1 MEMKAYRLPPLP
13 DLRMLRHRQR
23 PDAWEE
29 SSTAVW
35 GFTAYLAQLL
45 GAERV
50 SVTLRYDYDPS
61 RKGPE
66 RLRLYLLITPGH
78 DREGVPMLDL
88 SKHEADIKAALT
100 LLRQWWGGEA
110 APEPVDGATMLPDES
125 TFAALCQLRL
135 RDRIECVDAAEGKGL
150 EPAYWV
156 ARWGDGLTRAWQA
169 QRWDAFFDSLYE
181 PVLVDIALVRM
192 DWEQPDGQGNSLAI
206 DLHNEI
212 RVLAGKSSPR
222 GGLGSASRRLQTR
235 EEAQRERRSLG
246 AERLRKAFDTLLDDL
261 HQGQV
266 YRFNLRVMARR
277 MDECH
282 RTASR
287 IALQLAP
294 DGVLEVVKH
303 SQHVRKALR
312 GGFHLFFNKKEQHYS
327 PTFSSGQ
334 QMRLPCLVRGVQ
346 EADVMRWKRLSQLR
360 NIIPA
365 AAALELMRLPV
376 PQNGHLK
383 TLWLETESPDAGWQ
397 EPVISLGCEPDRPVS
412 AHIPL
417 SQLNKHLFV
426 AGVTGSGKTTTL
438 VEILCQLT
446 EQNIPFLIIEPSKRE
461 YRGLIAHP
469 DLHQRL
475 RVYTCGDDELSP
487 LKLNPFEFDRERVR
501 LDEHL
506 GMLEACFKG
515 ALPLFS
521 PLTEILLQTLQQAYL
536 DQGWGK
542 RDKTKR
548 APFPAMRDL
557 LSALDRV
564 LDDFQYSDRIALDL
578 RTAARVRL
586 ASLTQRTVGRV
597 FDSAVAL
604 PPVEEL
610 LAHPTLIELDKLSQE
625 HANLVTLF
633 LLQAINRYLRIN
645 PDAGGGLRHVLVIEE
660 AHNIVGTHGTVAGGE
675 NSVDPRAEAAA
686 FMVKMLAEVRALGM
700 GIIIADQT
708 PAAVAPE
715 VLKNTGVKVVH
726 RTVSGDDRDCLAE
739 AMLLEPAQSDELA
752 RLMRGECFLYHE
764 HLYGPQRARV
774 VLKASRKD
782 DFDLQTVA
790 DTSLDAWLSEQDW
803 HKQQCKE
810 RLRQWLAAGFE
821 GQWQSRM
828 NAYRKIRQQAAQAQP
843 GLRQRHRR
851 EAEAQSRALRDWLQE
866 QLCPWGGRSLRQAI
880 EAHRRAC
887 LSALEELEAVWPL
900 PAAPAVDSGAEP
912 SAFLRDL
919 KPAVRQRWLER
930 VEILQEA
937 ITQLQD
943 ELPVVRCLLER
954 EEASGALADYT
965 DAVRTVGE
973 RLYGERWRQLIRELE
988 ADLHGH
994 PKAEAYFRLRFDRQR
1009 ERYDALATA
1018 IEAVTNECEK

>member
-1 MEMKAYRLPPLP
+1 MKVYRLPPLP

-78 DREGVPMLDL
+78 DREGVSLLDL
-88 SKHEADIKAALT
+88 SKHEADIDAALT

-110 APEPVDGATMLPDES
+110 APEPVDGAAMVPDEN

-169 QRWDAFFDSLYE
+169 QRWDAFFDTLNE
-181 PVLVDIALVRM
+181 PILVDIALMRM
-192 DWEQPDGQGNSLAI
+192 DWEQPDGHGNSLAI

-212 RVLAGKSSPR
+212 RVLAGKASPR
-222 GGLGSASRRLQTR
+222 GGFGPASQRLQTR
-235 EEAQRERRSLG
+235 EEALRERRSMG
-246 AERLRKAFDTLLDDL
+246 AERLRKSFDALLDDL

-266 YRFNLRVMARR
+266 YRFNLRVLARR

-282 RTASR
+282 RIASR

-294 DGVLEVVKH
+294 DGALEIVKH
-303 SQHVRKALR
+303 SHHVRKALQ

-327 PTFSSGQ
+327 STFSDAE
-334 QMRLPCLVRGVQ
+334 QMRLPCLKRGVP
-346 EADVMRWKRLSQLR
+346 EADAARWKRLSQLR

-365 AAALELMRLPV
+365 AAARELMRLPL

-383 TLWLETESPDAGWQ
+383 TLWLETETKYPVAGRQ
-397 EPVISLGCEPDRPVS
+397 EPAIALGHEPDRPVP
-412 AHIPL
+412 ARIPL

-446 EQNIPFLIIEPSKRE
+446 EQDIPFLIIEPSKRE

-469 DLHQRL
+469 DLCRRL
-475 RVYTCGDDELSP
+475 RIYTCGDDDLSP
-487 LKLNPFEFDRERVR
+487 LKLNPFEFDRGRVR

-536 DQGWGK
+536 DRGWDEMDDD
-542 RDKTKR
+542 RR

-557 LSALDRV
+557 LGALDRV

-586 ASLTQRTVGRV
+586 ASLTQRAVGRV

-633 LLQAINRYLRIN
+633 LLQAINRHLRVN

-660 AHNIVGTHGTVAGGE
+660 AHNIVGTHGTVSGGE
-675 NSVDPRAEAAA
+675 NSADPRAEAAA

-739 AMLLEPAQSDELA
+739 AMLLDPAQSDELA
-752 RLMRGECFLYHE
+752 RLVRGECFLYHE

-774 VLKASRKD
+774 ALQASRKD
-782 DFDLQTVA
+782 DFDLQTIT
-790 DTSLDAWLSEQDW
+790 DTALDTWLSEQDW
-803 HKQQCKE
+803 HKRQCEE

-821 GQWQSRM
+821 AQWQDRL
-828 NAYRKIRQQAAQAQP
+828 NAYRKVRQQAAQAQP

-851 EAEAQSRALRDWLQE
+851 EAEAQSRALRDWLQG
-866 QLCPWGGRSLRQAI
+866 QLRPWGSRSLRQAI
-880 EAHRRAC
+880 EAHHRAC
-887 LSALEELEAVWPL
+887 LSALEELEAACPL
-900 PAAPAVDSGAEP
+900 PAAPATDTGAEP
-912 SAFLRDL
+912 PAFLRDL
-919 KPAVRQRWLER
+919 NPAVRQRWLER

-937 ITQLQD
+937 IAQLQD
-943 ELPVVRCLLER
+943 ELPVARRLLGR
-954 EEASGALADYT
+954 EAASEALADFI
-965 DAVRTVGE
+965 DAVRAVGE
-973 RLYGERWRQLIRELE
+973 RLYGERWRQLAKELE
-988 ADLHGH
+988 DDLHGH

-1009 ERYDALATA
+1009 ERYEALAAA
-1018 IEAVTNECEK
+1018 IEAVSNECEK